1 VGGEEG
7 KIDMWRRSWGKE
19 GQIEGLFE
27 DLPPGALVS
36 RAMNETVI
44 LDCDELQRAKWFWER
59 RPGGLP
65 CIHNALRVLL
75 LCLAFYTLAIQQIVA
90 NSFNGAILSVLCAT
104 LVVTLAHLCRYAQ
117 WKSEYRRAVLRLFP
131 KDW

>member
-1 VGGEEG
+1 MT
-7 KIDMWRRSWGKE
+7 MWRRSWGNG
-19 GQIEGLFE
+19 GQIERLFE

-36 RAMNETVI
+36 REMNETVV
-44 LDCDELQRAKWFWER
+44 LDFDELQRAKWFWER

-65 CIHNALRVLL
+65 CIQNALRVLL
-75 LCLAFYTLAIQQIVA
+75 LCLALYIVAIQQIVA
-90 NSFNGAILSVLCAT
+90 DFFHGAILSVLCSV

-117 WKSEYRRAVLRLFP
+117 WKLEYRRAVLRLFP